1 MSVRLIHA
9 HGNPR
14 TSIPFSMG
22 NLVVSNHTPAARRAK
37 IWLVGLPRNSARATP
52 NLYSVHSQL
61 QATGT
66 TPRIATQRLR
76 VHDNSRAPNARS
88 PRGKVTCSSSSS
100 ASQCPAPKLPRTEVK
115 LMSVEPVQTPRRGG
129 CPVLPLLSDRPTNRW
144 RASAEFLEGMDECIA
159 GERQTTTVVVQPPS
173 SSTSRGPLK
182 RDSRVSNARKRQHR

>member
-1 MSVRLIHA
+1 MGTHA
-9 HGNPR
+9 LVFPSPWGILSLA
-14 TSIPFSMG
+14 TIPQPPGELRSG
-22 NLVVSNHTPAARRAK
+22 
-37 IWLVGLPRNSARATP
+37 WLVSPATP
-52 NLYSVHSQL
+52 QEPHQTCIRYTLNCKRPAQPPGSQ
-61 QATGT
+61 
-66 TPRIATQRLR
+66 PQRLR

-100 ASQCPAPKLPRTEVK
+100 ASQCPAPELPRTEVK
-115 LMSVEPVQTPRRGG
+115 LMSVEPVQTPQRGG

-182 RDSRVSNARKRQHR
+182 RDSRASNARKRQHR